1 MWVEPIKNTFQSM
14 LMLWVK
20 GEKKVK
26 EEGKRGNKGI
36 LKYLNGLFWIIT
48 PLEKKKKINTL
59 FWLHF
64 LVFRRTSN
72 CAKLLFLYSITYFAL
87 FIVVPFL
94 QQMKKI
100 ATVPFFATEKTTK
113 KHFGCFFLLIYVVN
127 QPWNWAQFY
136 I

>member
-48 PLEKKKKINTL
+48 PLEKKKKNQYIVLAAFPCFQKNL
-59 FWLHF
+59 
-64 LVFRRTSN
+64 
-72 CAKLLFLYSITYFAL
+72 KL
-87 FIVVPFL
+87 
-94 QQMKKI
+94 
-100 ATVPFFATEKTTK
+100 
-113 KHFGCFFLLIYVVN
+113 C
-127 QPWNWAQFY
+127 
-136 I
+136 